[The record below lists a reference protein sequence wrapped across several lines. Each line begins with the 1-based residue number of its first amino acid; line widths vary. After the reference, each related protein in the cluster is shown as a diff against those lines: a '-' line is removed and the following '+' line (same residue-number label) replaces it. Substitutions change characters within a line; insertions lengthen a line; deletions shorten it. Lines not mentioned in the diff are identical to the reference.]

1 MNAALLLNLVQNQKQ
16 FLIENNIHEINMEN
30 TWEAL
35 FKFANM
41 KLVEVFYPRYEL
53 VRDI

>member
-1 MNAALLLNLVQNQKQ
+1 MALLLNLVHNPKQ
-16 FLIENNIHEINMEN
+16 FLIESNLHEIIMEN
-30 TWEAL
+30 TWKAL